1 MARLT
6 AEFWVT
12 AYLRRLDLA
21 GIPAYLRQRGAAE
34 AGAVLILA
42 RRAGGDH
49 AAYERR
55 ADGGWLCAAEGAE
68 SAVEA
73 FAARARSRDPDLWVI
88 EVDDPLG
95 RHLLAEEGLDRA
107 E

>member
-6 AEFWVT
+6 SDFWVA

-21 GIPAYLRQRGAAE
+21 GIPAYLRARGAAE

-55 ADGGWLCAAEGAE
+55 VDGGWLCAAEGAE
-68 SAVEA
+68 STIEA
-73 FAARARSRDPDLWVI
+73 FAARARARDPDLWVI
-88 EVDDPLG
+88 EIDDALG
-95 RHLLAEEGLDRA
+95 RHLLEEEGLDRP